1 MDRTGVVRIMNF
13 FVRVFLCVI
22 VALCAGCSNY
32 RLAGTPIDL
41 PFKSVYV
48 QPVKNFSYA
57 PQASNLLTNAIS
69 DAISQTPQVKVANE
83 GDSDAVLEVELTDY
97 NKSTYATRTDDTA
110 LALAI
115 KIRATAKC
123 TLSIGSKI
131 IFKNRPVSSE
141 VILYPRG
148 NDFINAEY
156 QNMPVLMRDLG
167 VKVKD
172 AVIGIW

>member
-1 MDRTGVVRIMNF
+1 MKL
-13 FVRVFLCVI
+13 FVRFFLCVL

-69 DAISQTPQVKVANE
+69 DAISQTPQVRVANKSE
-83 GDSDAVLEVELTDY
+83 ADAVLEVELSDY

-110 LALAI
+110 LAAAI
-115 KIRATAKC
+115 KVKATAVC
-123 TLSIGSKI
+123 TLSVGSRI
-131 IFKNRPVSSE
+131 IFKNRPVSAD
-141 VILYPRG
+141 VIIYPRG

-167 VKVKD
+167 GKIKD
-172 AVIGIW
+172 AVLGIW